1 MLTIRSYLI
10 CVTIAPIFFTASIY
24 LTLSRLLLTYGPHLS
39 PLSART
45 ITISFV
51 AFDIIALIL
60 QAVGGALAD
69 TASDNAGR
77 DMGTHIMVAG
87 LGWQVLSL
95 LAFLAVGGIFAARV
109 WKEKKQLRGLALVE
123 GKEKTQGAVAIRF
136 VVGKFPILL
145 VMPAISVSRVLF

>member
-1 MLTIRSYLI
+1 
-10 CVTIAPIFFTASIY
+10 
-24 LTLSRLLLTYGPHLS
+24 
-39 PLSART
+39 
-45 ITISFV
+45 
-51 AFDIIALIL
+51 
-60 QAVGGALAD
+60 
-69 TASDNAGR
+69 
-77 DMGTHIMVAG
+77 MVAG